1 MVIRPLL
8 SRCSRAA
15 PSSACQL
22 SGSDSQVARQLA
34 EVLCRPGTGVRLS
47 ARPIVMNLK
56 DRGIVLWEEV
66 LDIQVSEILLLDV
79 LVFDVEVLDVE
90 VLDVLICRGHVIRV
104 VVATIKS
111 PW

>member
-1 MVIRPLL
+1 
-8 SRCSRAA
+8 
-15 PSSACQL
+15 
-22 SGSDSQVARQLA
+22 
-34 EVLCRPGTGVRLS
+34 
-47 ARPIVMNLK
+47 MNLK
-56 DRGIVLWEEV
+56 DRSIVLWEEV